1 LILPL
6 KNGFKWVYSFI
17 ASRELAIV
25 LFSAV
30 CLFAIFGTILGKEGI
45 YSSPIFRIII
55 GLIGANLLFCTLQR
69 AKTLPKSI
77 FIMHIG
83 VIVTLTGGVVST
95 FGYVATVN
103 IYEGTSVD
111 KAYRW
116 DIDKDIP
123 LGMELALEKINMEY
137 YPIPVKV
144 GVLRGKEKVGLHIL
158 KTGESFN
165 LGDYEVKVD
174 TLELPSENLKLS
186 VFNQRHFIGTADTSG
201 VSNLPPDF
209 PYEFVLVAFRDP
221 SLKRMWVNL
230 RLSKGS
236 ETIAEGTSEVNSPFE
251 WKGLRFHHVQIARD
265 PYGMPYAGIQIT
277 NDPGRAYVFF
287 GFSIIGIGSLLYFM
301 GRVYGSK

>member
-1 LILPL
+1 M
-6 KNGFKWVYSFI
+6 YSFI
-17 ASRELAIV
+17 ASRELAIG

-30 CLFAIFGTILGKEGI
+30 CIFAIFGTISGKESI
-45 YSSPIFRIII
+45 YSSPIFRTII
-55 GLIGANLLFCTLQR
+55 GLIGLNLLFCTLQR
-69 AKTLPKSI
+69 VKILPRSI

-83 VIVTLTGGVVST
+83 IILTLMGGVVST

-116 DIDKDIP
+116 DIEKDIP

-137 YPIPVKV
+137 YPIPVKI
-144 GVLRGKEKVGLHIL
+144 GVLKGKEKVGLYIL

-165 LGDYEVKVD
+165 LEDYEVKVD
-174 TLELPSENLKLS
+174 ALELSSESLKLS
-186 VFNQRHFIGTADTSG
+186 VFNQGHFIGTADTSG

-209 PYEFVLVAFRDP
+209 PYAFVLVAFKDP
-221 SLKRMWVNL
+221 ALKRMWVDL
-230 RLSKGS
+230 RFSKGS
-236 ETIAEGTSEVNSPFE
+236 EIIAEGTSEVNSPFV

-277 NDPGRAYVFF
+277 NDPGRPYVFF
-287 GFSIIGIGSLLYFM
+287 GFSIIGIGSLLYFV